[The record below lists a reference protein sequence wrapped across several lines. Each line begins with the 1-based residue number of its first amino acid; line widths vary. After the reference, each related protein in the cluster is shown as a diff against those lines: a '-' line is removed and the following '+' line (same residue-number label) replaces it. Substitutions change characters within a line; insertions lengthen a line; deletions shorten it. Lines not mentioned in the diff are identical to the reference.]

1 MSFLYRL
8 HSVEDFSLCTFNSHC
23 NRCIHDYSS
32 FAVCVAV
39 CAASSMSSFLS
50 MLCKSSVFVSSADS
64 LVTTSAV
71 SFGLE
76 LSAASSGILYSGSSA
91 FLFLLFYPLL
101 HVPDTNIPLLNS
113 SVAVDHFVSFPSLP
127 TSKGCLNV
135 SVPVIE
141 PSSKLTFRNL

>member
-8 HSVEDFSLCTFNSHC
+8 HSVEDFSLCTFNSYC

-32 FAVCVAV
+32 FAACVAV

-71 SFGLE
+71 LFGLE
-76 LSAASSGILYSGSSA
+76 LSAASSGI
-91 FLFLLFYPLL
+91 LFYPLL

-113 SVAVDHFVSFPSLP
+113 SVAVDHFASFPSLS

-135 SVPVIE
+135 SVPLIE
-141 PSSKLTFRNL
+141 PSSKLTFLNL